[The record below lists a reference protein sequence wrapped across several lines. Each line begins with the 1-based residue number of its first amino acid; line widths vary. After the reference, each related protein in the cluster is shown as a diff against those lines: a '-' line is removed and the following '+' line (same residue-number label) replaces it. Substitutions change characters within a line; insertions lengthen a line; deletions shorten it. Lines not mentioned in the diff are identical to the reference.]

1 MSSVLLMVASIIV
14 IACIILPNAGVLGAT
29 NSGQTGTGGSAG
41 LPTTAP
47 TVAAFPTVAP
57 TATQSGPQLISTAV
71 LGGTRDAFTA
81 AYGAPT
87 FKGPI
92 PWYTYTASD
101 GSTITFCFCS
111 GLDGKDGQQR
121 LGNMGFGP
129 ADGAS
134 LTAQEANRLTPLF
147 FPPDAKYQH
156 DIHDPDAGTI
166 HVYRSADLA
175 ASFPASD
182 FTDSNS
188 GAADPPGTF
197 AVACDQPNVSPGCS
211 LVVGT

>member
-1 MSSVLLMVASIIV
+1 MALQTVARQEQAAVLDCLPLHRLGPRSRLSPPPPYRASRNSSLRRR
-14 IACIILPNAGVLGAT
+14 
-29 NSGQTGTGGSAG
+29 SAG
-41 LPTTAP
+41 LRTPSP
-47 TVAAFPTVAP
+47 LP
-57 TATQSGPQLISTAV
+57 TARQRSRGRFTGTRTPRQMAVRSPSASAADSTAKM
-71 LGGTRDAFTA
+71 DS
-81 AYGAPT
+81 
-87 FKGPI
+87 
-92 PWYTYTASD
+92 SD
-101 GSTITFCFCS
+101 W
-111 GLDGKDGQQR
+111 
-121 LGNMGFGP
+121 GNMGFGP

-134 LTAQEANRLTPLF
+134 LTAQEANRLAPLF

-156 DIHDPDAGTI
+156 DIHDPDGGTI

-182 FTDSNS
+182 FRDSNS